1 MKTYYILFLLIVI
14 NSPRSSAQ
22 IIEDSVTYL
31 NPIKTELQKKW
42 PANRTI
48 NLVFHGHSVPSGYF
62 KTPHV
67 NTLDSYP
74 YLTLKNV
81 KDVYPHAVVNSITT
95 SIGGEQSEQG
105 AERFKEDVLSH
116 RPDVLFIDYAL
127 NDRRIGLKSA
137 KEAWE
142 KMIQEAIAY
151 GTKVILLTPTPDLNE
166 DINSPNSELAK
177 HSSQIRQLAKKYKIG
192 LVDSYMLFQE
202 IAKTE
207 DLNTYMAQ
215 GNHINK
221 RGHQVVAKAILDLF
235 SSESK

>member
-1 MKTYYILFLLIVI
+1 MKTYYILFLLIVFV
-14 NSPRSSAQ
+14 PQRSSAQ
-22 IIEDSVTYL
+22 IMDDSGTYL

-42 PANRTI
+42 PANRTV

-67 NTLDSYP
+67 STLDSYP
-74 YLTLKNV
+74 NLTLKNV
-81 KDVYPHAVVNSITT
+81 KDLYPYAVVNSITT

-105 AERFKEDVLSH
+105 AKRFKDDVLSH
-116 RPDVLFIDYAL
+116 KPDVLFIDYAL
-127 NDRRIGLKSA
+127 NDRRIGLTRA
-137 KEAWE
+137 KKAWE

-166 DINSPNSELAK
+166 DIQSPNSELAK
-177 HSSQIRQLAKKYKIG
+177 YSGQIRELAKKYKIG
-192 LVDSYMLFQE
+192 LVDSYMLFQK

-215 GNHINK
+215 SNHISK
-221 RGHQVVAKAILDLF
+221 KGHQVVAKAILDLF
-235 SSESK
+235 NSESK